1 MRMLFPLL
9 IGVASPAMAQDHSDY
24 AGHAGHMDHANHATP
39 ATVPAEP
46 ENAHSGHDMHAGHTM
61 PTEAPAQI
69 GNTPAPLPPTDHAA
83 DQIHDPVAMAKA
95 REALL
100 LESGGMQFNMVMIDR
115 AEIQFR
121 DGEEGYAW
129 EGEAWFGG
137 DINRLKLKFSGE
149 GDIDGAIE
157 EAELQALY
165 SRALDPWWNVV
176 AGMRHDIRPD
186 PSRTYAV
193 IGVEGLA
200 PYWFHLEGL
209 AFLSE
214 KGDVHLRAEAS
225 VDQRI
230 TQRLILQPAAEVNF
244 ALQDVPA
251 LHVGAGLTDFEL
263 GTRLRYEIKPEFA
276 PYIGVE
282 WHRKTGETA
291 RLARLGGED
300 VSAIN
305 IVAGIRFWF

>member
-9 IGVASPAMAQDHSDY
+9 IGVASPTMAQDHSDH

-39 ATVPAEP
+39 ATVSGEP
-46 ENAHSGHDMHAGHTM
+46 GNEHSGHDMHAGHNM

-69 GNTPAPLPPTDHAA
+69 GNIPAPLPPSDHAA

-121 DGEEGYAW
+121 DGEEGYTW

-149 GDIDGAIE
+149 GDVDGAIE
-157 EAELQALY
+157 EAELHALY
-165 SRALDPWWNVV
+165 SRALDPWWNVL
-176 AGMRHDIRPD
+176 GGIRHDIRPD

-193 IGVEGLA
+193 IGIEGLA

-209 AFLSE
+209 GFLSE

-251 LHVGAGLTDFEL
+251 LHVGAGFTDFEL
-263 GTRLRYEIKPEFA
+263 GMRLRYEIKPEFA
-276 PYIGVE
+276 PYIGIE

-291 RLARLGGED
+291 RFARLGGED
-300 VSAIN
+300 VSSIN
-305 IVAGIRFWF
+305 MVAGIRFWF